1 MKFDVQT
8 IRSMG
13 RMTDRMDSIRKN
25 PHRYEVAPE
34 IHHEIA
40 AHAKALEELLTKVTV
55 IKAS

>member
-13 RMTDRMDSIRKN
+13 RLTDRMDAIRKN
-25 PHRYEVAPE
+25 PHRYDVAPDVHRE
-34 IHHEIA
+34 LAEHT
-40 AHAKALEELLTKVTV
+40 KALEELLAKVTV